1 MARHGCSW
9 ENSSQLLSD
18 DSFFAQVMESER
30 SIDFQKDFFGT
41 SGQNE
46 ASQQT
51 QASKE
56 SSVAANKLN
65 DIPETLEEV
74 KNHLGDGAVRNIT
87 ERIKEAETKEE
98 KQSNDVGRA
107 SPKWESENNEK
118 QNGEKEATK
127 LRSGNPLTLAPLSH
141 IPLNTVMHVEME
153 LVYADEQEIAFEF
166 AVPAALHGRADAT
179 SAATSSAVPR
189 VDERLWAALQEAS
202 RHYRQK
208 NYAVAAGRFATAL
221 ELCSKGAAIDKSSK
235 PFPEDISSIA
245 SFIEMKLVTCYLKLR
260 KPDLALNHSH
270 RSIIL
275 NPAYFRNHLCQA
287 AVFRWLERYSEAAR
301 SAMIADY
308 MYWLTGGTEQRISKL
323 IKLYWQAMI
332 EEAITREE
340 SFSVMYTPF
349 VTKVKVDNRDKMTDA
364 FTKMHPGYTQ
374 HIFTDPHGLHILP
387 QTTEWSSSPPQQYLL
402 TLGFRNKQIGKI
414 LEKLPSRK
422 LPIFSDCKAPFSP
435 IPEDE
440 LRRQW
445 ETIGKQIMPVMDF
458 MRSTKLTDDVCACS
472 RAIEK
477 LHYASIL
484 GRLQQVTEQSQVIN
498 QAMAELA
505 SIPYLQDI
513 SQQDAELLQSL
524 MADAMDTLEGRRSD
538 KERVW
543 NEIEKIAIIVD
554 FIYQTEDSYLKNKK
568 RRAAKRERRKMKKLQ
583 SAEQHQS
590 PGSTKLS
597 LTSPKDMATQPVREL
612 AP

>member
-1 MARHGCSW
+1 
-9 ENSSQLLSD
+9 
-18 DSFFAQVMESER
+18 MESER

-118 QNGEKEATK
+118 QNRKKEATE

-221 ELCSKGAAIDKSSK
+221 E
-235 PFPEDISSIA
+235 
-245 SFIEMKLVTCYLKLR
+245 
-260 KPDLALNHSH
+260 
-270 RSIIL
+270 
-275 NPAYFRNHLCQA
+275 
-287 AVFRWLERYSEAAR
+287 
-301 SAMIADY
+301 
-308 MYWLTGGTEQRISKL
+308 
-323 IKLYWQAMI
+323 
-332 EEAITREE
+332 
-340 SFSVMYTPF
+340 
-349 VTKVKVDNRDKMTDA
+349 
-364 FTKMHPGYTQ
+364 
-374 HIFTDPHGLHILP
+374 
-387 QTTEWSSSPPQQYLL
+387 
-402 TLGFRNKQIGKI
+402 
-414 LEKLPSRK
+414 
-422 LPIFSDCKAPFSP
+422 
-435 IPEDE
+435 
-440 LRRQW
+440 
-445 ETIGKQIMPVMDF
+445 
-458 MRSTKLTDDVCACS
+458 
-472 RAIEK
+472 
-477 LHYASIL
+477 
-484 GRLQQVTEQSQVIN
+484 
-498 QAMAELA
+498 
-505 SIPYLQDI
+505 
-513 SQQDAELLQSL
+513 
-524 MADAMDTLEGRRSD
+524 
-538 KERVW
+538 
-543 NEIEKIAIIVD
+543 
-554 FIYQTEDSYLKNKK
+554 
-568 RRAAKRERRKMKKLQ
+568 
-583 SAEQHQS
+583 
-590 PGSTKLS
+590 
-597 LTSPKDMATQPVREL
+597 VRG
-612 AP
+612 